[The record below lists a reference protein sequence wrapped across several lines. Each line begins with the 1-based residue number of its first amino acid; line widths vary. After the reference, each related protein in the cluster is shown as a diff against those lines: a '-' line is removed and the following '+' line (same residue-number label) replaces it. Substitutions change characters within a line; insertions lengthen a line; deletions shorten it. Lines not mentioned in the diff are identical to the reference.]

1 MNDQPYSLLVVHETE
16 ADIPK
21 RPTRAETPPKLLI
34 SAVVFGVLFS
44 WLFVNQEPGLNLAV
58 FVLLV
63 YGFAG
68 YNRALFVRR
77 TFRQE
82 PLIYLFTVPVV
93 FLSVYF
99 FAADTLLNVLS
110 VLVIMLVMFVQYV
123 VISGNALYSWDQPG
137 FFVDLVFAAV
147 NRVIMALGLFLS
159 GVFRRLFKERS
170 SRKTG
175 VLIGIGV
182 GFVLLLIIVPIL
194 ALSDPLV
201 STLLSG
207 FFVQINIGD
216 AFLYVFM
223 FLLGATLITAPVASA
238 KAEEL
243 SGLRRV
249 RENVQ
254 KRPVQGVTVG
264 VALTMLSV
272 VYVLFA
278 VVQFSYFFLPYQTLK
293 WVLGLTSSAY
303 AVRGFGELM
312 VVTCINFV
320 VIAVTLRFSALKNG
334 RLPIYLKVL
343 LTLLVVFNF
352 VIMASSHLRMQCYE
366 TYFGYTVMRF
376 LPHSFMALLLILN
389 VIMLARI
396 YSDKVKAF
404 RLFAVAAL
412 CYFCVI
418 VAVNPERWVTRANVN
433 RYEQAVQTGQAGE
446 IDTEYLLSLSANA
459 LPDACTFVEEHPE
472 QLTQGVQDIAK
483 SRLESFYWTE
493 KNSGWQSLN
502 ISRQQAITSLESL
515 LQ

>member
-1 MNDQPYSLLVVHETE
+1 MNDQTYDPFAAQAIMAEKS
-16 ADIPK
+16 K
-21 RPTRAETPPKLLI
+21 RQPRAETPPRLLI
-34 SAVVFGVLFS
+34 SAAVFGVLFA
-44 WLFVNQEPGLNLAV
+44 WLFVNQEPGLNVTL
-58 FVLLV
+58 FFLLV
-63 YGFAG
+63 YGFA
-68 YNRALFVRR
+68 YLNRSLFVRR

-82 PLIYLFTVPVV
+82 PLMYLFTIPVV
-93 FLSVYF
+93 FLSVIF
-99 FAADTLLNVLS
+99 FTAETALNVLS
-110 VLVIMLVMFVQYV
+110 LLIITLVMFAQYV
-123 VISGNALYSWDQPG
+123 VISGNALYRWDQPG
-137 FFVDLVFAAV
+137 FFVDLVFAGV
-147 NRVIMALGLFLS
+147 NRVILALGAFLT
-159 GVFRRLFKERS
+159 GVFRRLFRERS
-170 SRKTG
+170 SHKTG

-182 GFVLLLIIVPIL
+182 GVVLLLIIVPIL
-194 ALSDPLV
+194 TLSDPLV
-201 STLLSG
+201 TSMLSG
-207 FFVQINIGD
+207 IFVQVNVGD

-249 RENVQ
+249 RVSDQ
-254 KRPVQGVTVG
+254 KRPVQGVTAG

-278 VVQFSYFFLPYQTLK
+278 IVQFAYFFMPVDTLK

-312 VVTCINFV
+312 MVTCINFV
-320 VIAVTLRFSALKNG
+320 VIAAVLRFSALKEN
-334 RLPIYLKVL
+334 RLSPYLKIL
-343 LTLLVVFNF
+343 LTLLVAFNF

-396 YSDKVKAF
+396 YSTKVKAF

-418 VAVNPERWVTRANVN
+418 AAVNPERWVVRANIR
-433 RYEQAVQTGQAGE
+433 RYEQTLQAGQKE
-446 IDTEYLLSLSANA
+446 QIDTEYLFSLPASA
-459 LPDACTFVEEHPE
+459 LPEACAFVEAHPE
-472 QLTQGVQDIAK
+472 QLTAGVRDIAK
-483 SRLESFYWTE
+483 SRLESYYGSDMS
-493 KNSGWQSLN
+493 NGWQSFN
-502 ISRQQAITSLESL
+502 ISRQQAITSLERL